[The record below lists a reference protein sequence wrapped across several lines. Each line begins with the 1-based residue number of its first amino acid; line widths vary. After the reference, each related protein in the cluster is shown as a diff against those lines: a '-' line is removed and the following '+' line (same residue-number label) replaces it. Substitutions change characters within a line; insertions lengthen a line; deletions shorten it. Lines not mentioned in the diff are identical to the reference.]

1 MKIALKLAYLGDN
14 YYGFQRQPDLVTVDS
29 EVRKALSQIGVI
41 HGDFCYAGR
50 TDRGVSALGQ
60 VIDFWI
66 DESQVKLTRP
76 RCVNGRLSRDIWT
89 WAWAVAPVGF
99 SARWNAQWREYR
111 YLLWHPGLELDKMR
125 SAAELLLGEHDFR
138 NFSSAKVDTVKTVQ
152 KLLVSSENGLFVF
165 DIRANGF
172 LWNMVRKIVGA
183 LEKVG
188 SGQKDMAWFSDL
200 LRPELNHG
208 APTAPA
214 DGLILM
220 DVGYEGLDWQVD
232 EYSRARAATAL
243 AATVQKR
250 MAGAMVARELE
261 RAMMINKNS
270 L

>member
-1 MKIALKLAYLGDN
+1 M
-14 YYGFQRQPDLVTVDS
+14 
-29 EVRKALSQIGVI
+29 
-41 HGDFCYAGR
+41 
-50 TDRGVSALGQ
+50 
-60 VIDFWI
+60 
-66 DESQVKLTRP
+66 
-76 RCVNGRLSRDIWT
+76 
-89 WAWAVAPVGF
+89 
-99 SARWNAQWREYR
+99 
-111 YLLWHPGLELDKMR
+111 
-125 SAAELLLGEHDFR
+125 GEHDFR
-138 NFSSAKVDTVKTVQ
+138 NFSSAKVDTEKKKK
-152 KLLVSSENGLFVF
+152 KLQISEENGLFVF

-188 SGQKDMAWFSDL
+188 AGQKDMAWFSDL

-261 RAMMINKNS
+261 LAMMINKNS